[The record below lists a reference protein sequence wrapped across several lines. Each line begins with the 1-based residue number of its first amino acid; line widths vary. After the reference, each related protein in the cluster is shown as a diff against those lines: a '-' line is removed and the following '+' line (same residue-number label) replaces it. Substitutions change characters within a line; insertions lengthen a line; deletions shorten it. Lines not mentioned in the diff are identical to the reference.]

1 LRRKEQLAQEK
12 VVKISQELSNKDRVM
27 KSQLEEKDR
36 EIKRLKS
43 AGDKAERV
51 KGHRE
56 SMLATRRPMT
66 TDHPNT
72 SAISRKGILPKSDQ
86 LSPEQ
91 ITQLQGWLAREV
103 DDQALRITL
112 AEDIKIQNEERALCN
127 KRLAL
132 LKQLRERESNP
143 STTVAS
149 RSEEETQR
157 EIDIKH
163 LEVSSRFYDD
173 LMAGCRRI

>member
-1 LRRKEQLAQEK
+1 
-12 VVKISQELSNKDRVM
+12 M

-36 EIKRLKS
+36 EIKRLRT
-43 AGDKAERV
+43 AGEKVERV
-51 KGHRE
+51 KGQRE
-56 SMLATRRPMT
+56 SVLATRRPLT
-66 TDHPNT
+66 ADHQNT
-72 SAISRKGILPKSDQ
+72 SALSRKGVPPKSDQ
-86 LSPEQ
+86 LSNEQ

-103 DDQALRITL
+103 DDQSLRITL

-143 STTVAS
+143 SATVAS

-157 EIDIKH
+157 EIEIKH
-163 LEVSSRFYDD
+163 LEVRPSRVSQVDH
-173 LMAGCRRI
+173 LSGGHEIVCHRNC